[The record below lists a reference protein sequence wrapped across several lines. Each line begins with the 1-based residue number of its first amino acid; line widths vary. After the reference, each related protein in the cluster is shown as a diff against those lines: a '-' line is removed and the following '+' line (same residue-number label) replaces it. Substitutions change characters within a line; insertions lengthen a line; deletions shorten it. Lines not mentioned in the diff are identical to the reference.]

1 MPYQVVPLRLDEHRE
16 DLFRLWRRNFKG
28 PWMDDC
34 AVRRAAWLYRE
45 NPFGPTRTWL
55 AVETWRDQAVGCG
68 SLMPLHRCI
77 GGRVVKVG
85 VPIDFA
91 VDQAHRTAGAALAL
105 QQALTRESRSA
116 GFECV
121 IGKPKRKALPICARA
136 GYQPIGESTEW
147 VKMLDPR
154 PDSPFVP
161 DASYRDDIVNTADRR
176 FSELWN
182 RSRGQ
187 YRTVG
192 EKTAAYLHW
201 RYLAFGEMGYQVF
214 SLFHRADQ
222 RLAGFVVFC
231 RMETGIFIAEL
242 FSDDFAGGGLEE
254 LLLRFAARMQVEGRE
269 WIALSYLGAPSFK
282 DRLQQ
287 LGFARRNR
295 LHMVLAYLDEACAA
309 DVYDGIFDLD
319 SSLMF
324 GGEMDIF

>member
-91 VDQAHRTAGAALAL
+91 VDQVH
-105 QQALTRESRSA
+105 
-116 GFECV
+116 
-121 IGKPKRKALPICARA
+121 
-136 GYQPIGESTEW
+136 
-147 VKMLDPR
+147 
-154 PDSPFVP
+154 
-161 DASYRDDIVNTADRR
+161 
-176 FSELWN
+176 
-182 RSRGQ
+182 
-187 YRTVG
+187 RTVG

-254 LLLRFAARMQVEGRE
+254 LLLRFAARMQLDGRE

-309 DVYDGIFDLD
+309 DVCDGIFDLD